1 MMNRSQQNSLVKL
14 AQKTVQKNR
23 LLLLFTTTGYQAAAF
38 KEAADKLGIA
48 AVAGS
53 DRCHVLEDPWRDGA
67 IPLRFEEPAASA
79 KMVVEYAAKHL
90 LDAVIPIG
98 DKPTLTA
105 AMACQALG
113 LLHNS
118 PAAVRA
124 CRDKYQ
130 FRQLLQAAGV
140 DGPAFCRLPAHS
152 DSPPIPPPGVGFPC
166 VLKPVSLSASRGVI
180 RADNTEQFTGAFN
193 RIQALLKTPDIRRTK
208 DEAIE
213 WILAENYLEGPE
225 VALEGILDRGAL
237 QVLALFDKPDPLEG
251 PYFEETIY
259 TTPSRLPEAVQN
271 QIVKCAE
278 QAIAAVG
285 LSHGPIH
292 AELRLTPQGPRVL
305 EVAARS
311 IGGLCSRSLRFDAG
325 MSLEELIIRHA
336 LNRPIGS
343 VRREDAASG
352 VMMIPVPAAGVL
364 LEVRGQEK
372 ALETPGIE
380 EIRITAKIQQTL
392 VPWPEGSSY
401 LGFIFARAASS
412 SSATASSPASAP
424 AEVEAALRTAH
435 SKLQFVISPALPV
448 VR

>member
-1 MMNRSQQNSLVKL
+1 M
-14 AQKTVQKNR
+14 
-23 LLLLFTTTGYQAAAF
+23 LFTTTGYQAAAF
-38 KEAADKLGIA
+38 KEAAEKLGIA
-48 AVAGS
+48 IVAGS

-67 IPLRFEEPAASA
+67 IPLRFEEPAAS
-79 KMVVEYAAKHL
+79 VESIVQYASHHR
-90 LDAVIPIG
+90 LDAILPIG

-105 AMACQALG
+105 AMACQTLG

-140 DGPAFCRLPAHS
+140 DGPAFCRLPAQN
-152 DSPPIPPPGVGFPC
+152 DPPPIPPGVSFPC
-166 VLKPVSLSASRGVI
+166 VLKPLSLSASRGVI
-180 RADNTEQFTGAFN
+180 RADNTEQFTVAFR

-213 WILAENYLEGPE
+213 WILAESYLEGQE

-259 TTPSRLPEAVQN
+259 TTPSRSPETVQN
-271 QIVKCAE
+271 QIIRCTE

-292 AELRLTPQGPRVL
+292 AELRLTPQGPKVL

-336 LNRPIGS
+336 LNLPIGS
-343 VRREDAASG
+343 VRREAAASG

-401 LGFIFARAASS
+401 LGFIFARAASPS
-412 SSATASSPASAP
+412 SP

>member
-1 MMNRSQQNSLVKL
+1 M
-14 AQKTVQKNR
+14 QKNR

-38 KEAADKLGIA
+38 KEAAEKLGVA
-48 AVAGS
+48 VVAGS
-53 DRCHVLEDPWRDGA
+53 DRCHALDDPWRDGA
-67 IPLRFEEPAASA
+67 IPLRFEEPEVSA
-79 KMVVEYAAKHL
+79 KAIVEYAGKHP
-90 LDAVIPIG
+90 LDAVLPIG

-105 AMACQALG
+105 AIACQSLG

-124 CRDKYQ
+124 CRDKHQ
-130 FRQLLQAAGV
+130 FRRLLQAAGL
-140 DGPAFCRLPAHS
+140 DGPAFCRLPVQN
-152 DSPPIPPPGVGFPC
+152 DPPPIPPGVSFPC
-166 VLKPVSLSASRGVI
+166 VLKPLSLSASRGVI
-180 RADNTEQFTGAFN
+180 RADNTEQFTAAF
-193 RIQALLKTPDIRRTK
+193 RKIQALLKTPDIRRTK

-213 WILAENYLEGPE
+213 WILAESYLEGPE
-225 VALEGILDRGAL
+225 VALEGILARGAL
-237 QVLALFDKPDPLEG
+237 QVLAVFDKPDPLEG

-259 TTPSRLPEAVQN
+259 TTPSRLSEAVQN
-271 QIVKCAE
+271 QIIRRTE

-292 AELRLTPQGPRVL
+292 AELRLTPQGPRIL

-311 IGGLCSRSLRFDAG
+311 IGGLCSRSLRFDEG

-343 VRREDAASG
+343 VRREEAASG

-392 VPWPEGSSY
+392 VPWPEGASY

-412 SSATASSPASAP
+412 SSPAAE
-424 AEVEAALRTAH
+424 EVEAALRTAH

-448 VR
+448 LR